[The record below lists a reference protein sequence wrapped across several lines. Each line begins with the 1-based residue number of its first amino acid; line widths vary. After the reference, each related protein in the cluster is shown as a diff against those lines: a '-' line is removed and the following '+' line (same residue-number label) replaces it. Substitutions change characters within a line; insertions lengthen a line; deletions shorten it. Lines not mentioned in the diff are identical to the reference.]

1 MSWEDP
7 RIEQPV
13 FALDRDDHVI
23 TIASAGDN
31 ALDYII
37 DNAKVTA
44 VDFNLCQIALTEL
57 KVSVG
62 ATHRVTGHVASTH
75 QPLARYPASRKPKG
89 RCVHPYH
96 QTPATSYPQPAS
108 QPTNKPYVHHLM
120 YNSTTCRTHAL
131 DLKPP
136 NHQSPPGR
144 RVPQPAVRRVL
155 EDLR

>member
-1 MSWEDP
+1 VSWEDP

-13 FALDRDDHVI
+13 FALDRDDHVT

-96 QTPATSYPQPAS
+96 QTQAPATLSQPAN
-108 QPTNKPYVHHLM
+108 QPTSRMPTTM
-120 YNSTTCRTHAL
+120 YNSTTCRTHTL

>member
-37 DNAKVTA
+37 DGAKVTA

-57 KVSVG
+57 KVAAIKTLTYDEFWRIFAENDIELLQAKYAALRPHLRNTS
-62 ATHRVTGHVASTH
+62 STFWDSYKNKIKSF
-75 QPLARYPASRKPKG
+75 QYSGTSGFAARILFRWILPLCG
-89 RCVHPYH
+89 
-96 QTPATSYPQPAS
+96 
-108 QPTNKPYVHHLM
+108 L
-120 YNSTTCRTHAL
+120 
-131 DLKPP
+131 
-136 NHQSPPGR
+136 G
-144 RVPQPAVRRVL
+144 
-155 EDLR
+155 